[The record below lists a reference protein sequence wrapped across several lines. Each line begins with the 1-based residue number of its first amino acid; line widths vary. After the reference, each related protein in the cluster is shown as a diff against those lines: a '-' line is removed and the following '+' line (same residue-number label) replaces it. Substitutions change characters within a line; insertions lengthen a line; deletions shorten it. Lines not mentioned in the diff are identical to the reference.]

1 MSDGLYG
8 NGGETVQWL
17 GRLNSPRDGS
27 PPSSPVTTLSAGTLS
42 TRSLSPNPLL
52 RPMPTSPLDGM
63 GSDRTAGCP
72 PKEADKDWP
81 QRSMC
86 SMSDFGT
93 VPAGLPLGLSDS
105 EKKLWLAIYVKA
117 RELLQVDD
125 TTVRKAVDV
134 AIREVTEK
142 HSLEFRFGMRWSHSV
157 KTCLAMRQ
165 PYRSS
170 DVYS

>member
-1 MSDGLYG
+1 M
-8 NGGETVQWL
+8 
-17 GRLNSPRDGS
+17 
-27 PPSSPVTTLSAGTLS
+27 
-42 TRSLSPNPLL
+42 
-52 RPMPTSPLDGM
+52 SPLDGM

-72 PKEADKDWP
+72 PKEADKGWA

-93 VPAGLPLGLSDS
+93 VPAGLPLGLSES

-117 RELLQVDD
+117 REVLQADED
-125 TTVRKAVDV
+125 MMTVRKAVDV

-142 HSLEFRFGMRWSHSV
+142 HSLEFRFMQRWSHSV